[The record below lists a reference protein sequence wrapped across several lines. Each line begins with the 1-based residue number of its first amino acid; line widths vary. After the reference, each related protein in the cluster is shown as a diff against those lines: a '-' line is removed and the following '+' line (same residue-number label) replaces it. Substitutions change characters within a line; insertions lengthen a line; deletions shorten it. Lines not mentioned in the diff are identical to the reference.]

1 MFDAVVK
8 QNITAA
14 PLIKRGPWRASIP
27 FYDAAFM
34 TTTAN
39 RAVIIVIIIA
49 AITRGRRAKENQ
61 EV

>member
-1 MFDAVVK
+1 MYHAVVK
-8 QNITAA
+8 QHRLLREAS
-14 PLIKRGPWRASIP
+14 GGASIP

-49 AITRGRRAKENQ
+49 AITRREEKSERDK
-61 EV
+61 V